1 MKPDID
7 KPYTRVVWQDSAVA
21 APILPPLDR
30 SLSVDLCVIGGGFL
44 GLSTALHAAEAG
56 LSVAVLEAGEI
67 GGGASGRN
75 GGQVIPGLK
84 HDPDD
89 LVRHYGENDGE
100 RLVAFAGS
108 TADAVFDL
116 IAKHRMDVAHRR
128 DGWIQAAHK
137 PSNFRVA
144 AARAEQWKRR
154 GADVAVLDAAEM
166 SRITGAG
173 GYAGGW
179 IDRRAGA
186 VNPLSLARELA
197 RVAQEKGAMIATAT
211 TVTELAQQG
220 AGWRLATDLGHHIQ
234 AKQVMIATNAFSD
247 ALLPGLDR
255 SFVAVN
261 SFQIA
266 TEPLTS
272 NAAAHILPEGQVVS
286 DTRRVLLYFRRTA
299 EGRLMLGGRGPL
311 GGRAARTPLDWRHVE
326 ASLAEL
332 FPDLGPVAIS
342 YRWFGPVSVTPD
354 HLPHLHMP
362 APGVAAAVGCQGRGV
377 GLQTALGAAFGTYF
391 ASGDP
396 KALPFP
402 AMPLRPIPFH
412 GWRQIGVAAMTGWYR
427 LIDAVA

>member
-21 APILPPLDR
+21 APVLPPLDR

-89 LVRHYGENDGE
+89 LVQHYGEKDGE
-100 RLVAFAGS
+100 RLVSFAGS

-116 IAKHRMDVAHRR
+116 IARHNLTVAHRR

-137 PSNFRVA
+137 PSTFHAA
-144 AARAEQWKRR
+144 AARAEQWRRR

-166 SRITGAG
+166 RRLTGATD
-173 GYAGGW
+173 YAGGW

-197 RVAQEKGAMIATAT
+197 RIAQAKGAMIATDT
-211 TVTELAQQG
+211 TVTELAAEG
-220 AGWRLATDLGHHIQ
+220 AGWRLATEQGHQ
-234 AKQVMIATNAFSD
+234 VRAKQVMIATNAFSD
-247 ALLPGLDR
+247 RLFPGLDR

-266 TEPLTS
+266 TEPLSS
-272 NAAAHILPEGQVVS
+272 NAAAHILPDGQVVS

-311 GGRAARTPLDWRHVE
+311 GGRAARSALDWRLVE

-332 FPDLGPVAIS
+332 FPELGPVAIS
-342 YRWFGPVSVTPD
+342 HRWFGPVSVTPD

-362 APGVAAAVGCQGRGV
+362 APGLAAAVGCQGRGV
-377 GLQTALGAAFGTYF
+377 GLQTALGGALGRYF
-391 ASGDP
+391 AEGDP
-396 KALPFP
+396 AALPFP
-402 AMPLRPIPFH
+402 VTPLRTIPFH
-412 GWRQIGVAAMTGWYR
+412 GWRQIGIAAMTGWYR
-427 LIDAVA
+427 LVDAVA

>member
-21 APILPPLDR
+21 ASVLPPLDR

-44 GLSTALHAAEAG
+44 GLSTALHAVEAG

-84 HDPDD
+84 HDPDA
-89 LVRHYGENDGE
+89 LVRRYGEKDGE

-108 TADAVFDL
+108 TADTVFDL
-116 IAKHRMDVAHRR
+116 IARHDLEVAHRR

-137 PSNFRVA
+137 PSTFRA
-144 AARAEQWKRR
+144 ASARAAQWKAR

-166 SRITGAG
+166 RRVTGATD
-173 GYAGGW
+173 YAGGW

-197 RVAQEKGAMIATAT
+197 RVASAKGAMIATDT
-211 TVTELAQQG
+211 EVTELRS
-220 AGWRLATDLGHHIQ
+220 AGTGWTLATNQGHKIQ
-234 AKQVMIATNAFSD
+234 AKQVMLATNAFSGS
-247 ALLPGLDR
+247 LFPGLDR
-255 SFVAVN
+255 SFVAVH

-266 TEPLTS
+266 TEPLAG
-272 NAAAHILPEGQVVS
+272 NAAAHILPYGQVVS

-311 GGRAARTPLDWRHVE
+311 GGRAARSAMDWRHVE
-326 ASLAEL
+326 ASLAAL

-354 HLPHLHMP
+354 HLPHLHVP
-362 APGVAAAVGCQGRGV
+362 AAGLAAAVGCQGRGV
-377 GLQTALGAAFGTYF
+377 GLQTSLGVAFGRYF

-402 AMPLRPIPFH
+402 VTPLRTIPFH